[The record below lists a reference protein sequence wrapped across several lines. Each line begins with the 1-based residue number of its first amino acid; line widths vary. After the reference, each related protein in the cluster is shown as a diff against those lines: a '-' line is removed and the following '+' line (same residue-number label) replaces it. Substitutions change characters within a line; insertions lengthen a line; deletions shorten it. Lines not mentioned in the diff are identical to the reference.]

1 MNLNNL
7 EVVSECGILLIQK
20 QIVNKQYTLQ
30 LKYETIKI
38 I

>member
-20 QIVNKQYTLQ
+20 QIVNKQYTLHI
-30 LKYETIKI
+30 LNTKFKR
-38 I
+38 